1 MHLWAVNRGRLEVH
15 SAPESLISN
24 SNVAAVVSDPR
35 QPDNPIV
42 ACNQAFILLT
52 GFSREEI
59 LGRNCR
65 FLRGERTE
73 PEQTA
78 LLRGA
83 VADGRAAMVELTNY
97 KKDGTPFRN
106 AVMIAP
112 LLDANGKL
120 AYFLGSQMEI
130 DEGGASR
137 SDRAQALVNG
147 LSRRQRQILEA
158 LAKGRLNKQIAFELD
173 LTERTIKMHRAAM
186 LRGLEVRTVAEAIRI
201 AIEAGY

>member
-1 MHLWAVNRGRLEVH
+1 M
-15 SAPESLISN
+15 SPESLIAS
-24 SNVAAVVSDPR
+24 SKVAAVVSDPR

-42 ACNQAFILLT
+42 ACNEAFMQLT
-52 GFSREEI
+52 GYPKEEI

-78 LLRGA
+78 MLREA
-83 VADGRAAMVELTNY
+83 VAQSRPAMVELINY
-97 KKDGTPFRN
+97 KKDGTAFRN

-112 LLDANGKL
+112 LFDEKGELT
-120 AYFLGSQMEI
+120 YFLGSQMAI
-130 DEGGASR
+130 DDSGASR
-137 SDRAQALVNG
+137 HEQARALVEG

-158 LAKGRLNKQIAFELD
+158 LAKGRLNKQIAYELD

-186 LRGLEVRTVAEAIRI
+186 LRALGVRTVAEAIRI
-201 AIEAGY
+201 AIEAGL

>member
-1 MHLWAVNRGRLEVH
+1 M
-15 SAPESLISN
+15 SPESLIAS
-24 SNVAAVVSDPR
+24 SKVAAVVSDPR

-42 ACNQAFILLT
+42 ACNEAFMQLT
-52 GFSREEI
+52 GYPKEEI

-65 FLRGERTE
+65 FLRGDRTE

-78 LLRGA
+78 MLREA
-83 VADGRAAMVELTNY
+83 VADSRPVMVELINY

-112 LLDANGKL
+112 LFDEKGELV
-120 AYFLGSQMEI
+120 YFLGSQMAI
-130 DEGGASR
+130 DDSGASR
-137 SDRAQALVNG
+137 HEQARALVDG

-158 LAKGRLNKQIAFELD
+158 LAKGRLNKQIAYELD

-186 LRGLEVRTVAEAIRI
+186 LRALGVRTVAEAIRI
-201 AIEAGY
+201 AIEAGL

>member
-1 MHLWAVNRGRLEVH
+1 M
-15 SAPESLISN
+15 SPESLIAS
-24 SNVAAVVSDPR
+24 SKVAAVVSDPR

-42 ACNQAFILLT
+42 ACNEAFMQLT
-52 GFSREEI
+52 GYPKEEI

-65 FLRGERTE
+65 FLRGDRTE

-78 LLRGA
+78 MLREA
-83 VADGRAAMVELTNY
+83 VAGSRPVMVELINY

-112 LLDANGKL
+112 LFDEKGEL
-120 AYFLGSQMEI
+120 AYFLGSQMAI
-130 DEGGASR
+130 DDSGSSR
-137 SDRAQALVNG
+137 HEQARALVDG

-158 LAKGRLNKQIAFELD
+158 LAKGRLNKQIAYELD

-186 LRGLEVRTVAEAIRI
+186 LRALGVRTVAEAIRI
-201 AIEAGY
+201 AIEAGL